1 KAAKSGDW
9 SVSDDGVV
17 TAGGLA
23 LEPHEYTLDTIVEGN
38 DAASKTVTV
47 LPGGGF
53 LVLDT
58 EVTEELAAEG
68 TARDAIRAVQQ
79 ARRDADLDISDRIT
93 TTIRVAPD
101 RVGAL
106 EANADLIRAETLTV
120 ELRITADDAAD
131 TEFSITVG
139 KQEQHHG

>member
-1 KAAKSGDW
+1 M
-9 SVSDDGVV
+9 DDGGV

-23 LEPHEYTLDTIVEGN
+23 LEPHEYTLDTVVEGN
-38 DAASKTVTV
+38 DAGSKAVTV

-58 EVTEELAAEG
+58 EVTDELAAEG

-93 TTIRVAPD
+93 TTIGVAPD
-101 RVGAL
+101 QVAAL
-106 EANADLIRAETLTV
+106 EANAELIRAETLTLELLITSV
-120 ELRITADDAAD
+120 EGAGND
-131 TEFSITVG
+131 FSITVG
-139 KQEQHHG
+139 KQEQQHG